1 MKRSFSLVIVLFC
14 SFVLVGCGNKENEEK
29 ITQQSKTI
37 ESQSKTIESL
47 SKENETLNSDINKKE
62 DIKLTK
68 GESVNLSGKATVGEE
83 IPSGIYDIKADS
95 NSVGIAIDSPNKD
108 WNDYLVMSSNDN
120 ENYEKERKSYNLKDG
135 YSLEITGN
143 ATFTKVK

>member
-1 MKRSFSLVIVLFC
+1 MKKIISLGIVLIC
-14 SFVLVGCGNKENEEK
+14 VFVLVGCGNKENEEK
-29 ITQQSKTI
+29 IAPQSKTI

-83 IPSGIYDIKADS
+83 LPAGIYDIKADS
-95 NSVGIAIDSPNKD
+95 DSVGIAIDSPNKD
-108 WNDYLVMSSNDN
+108 WNDYLVMSSNDK

-143 ATFTKVK
+143 AIFTKVK